1 MKLLCES
8 WQQFMAE
15 NKDSK
20 LVAKAVIYID
30 DKILFLKNDQGWDL
44 PGGHIKKEED
54 IKQGLAR
61 EIEEETGL
69 RVNEKNIKKPV
80 YRHDNMNVYEIH
92 LEIGTIELSDEHDK
106 YELVHPDNIEDI
118 DLSTRFKRA
127 VKKTF
132 K

>member
-1 MKLLCES
+1 MKLLRDS
-8 WQQFMAE
+8 WQQFMVE

-20 LVAKAVIYID
+20 RVAKAVIYID
-30 DKILFLKNDQGWDL
+30 DKILFLRNSQGWDL

-54 IKQGLAR
+54 IKQGLVR

-69 RVNEKNIKKPV
+69 KVDRKSIKDPV
-80 YRHDNMNVYEIH
+80 YRHNHMNVYEIH
-92 LEIGTIELSDEHDK
+92 LEIGAIRLSSEHDEYK
-106 YELVHPDNIEDI
+106 LVHPDGIEEI
-118 DLSTRFKRA
+118 KLTKRFKRA

>member
-118 DLSTRFKRA
+118 DLSKRFKRA

>member
-1 MKLLCES
+1 MKLLCEN
-8 WQQFMAE
+8 WQQFMVE

-20 LVAKAVIYID
+20 RVAKAVIYID
-30 DKILFLKNDQGWDL
+30 DKILFLKNNQGWDL
-44 PGGHIKKEED
+44 PGGHIEKEED

-69 RVNEKNIKKPV
+69 RIKEKNIKDPI
-80 YRHDNMNVYEIH
+80 YRHSHMDVYEIH
-92 LEIGTIELSDEHDK
+92 LEVGAVKLSSEHDK
-106 YELVHPDNIEDI
+106 YKLVHPDNIEDI
-118 DLSTRFKRA
+118 KLSKRFKRA

>member
-20 LVAKAVIYID
+20 QVAKAVIYID